1 MPKRQDLELLRD
13 IAEAVRRIENYLKG
27 ISYQKF
33 SQDTKTQDAVV
44 RNLEIIGEAVK
55 NISTEFKKKHQQVEW
70 AAIAR
75 MRDRLIHHYFGVN
88 FEIVWDVVK
97 EKLPELK
104 LQIQAILNRG

>member
-27 ISYQKF
+27 IGYQKF
-33 SQDTKTQDAVV
+33 SQDTKTQDAIV

-70 AAIAR
+70 R
-75 MRDRLIHHYFGVN
+75 RL
-88 FEIVWDVVK
+88 
-97 EKLPELK
+97 
-104 LQIQAILNRG
+104 